1 MFSDNIVSS
10 GVIEELPISEIKL
23 PINPLRSLQELDE
36 LSISIAQKGLLQ
48 PIIVRT
54 VYNKSSYEIV
64 AGCRRYLACKM
75 IGRRKIACQI
85 TNLDDKEAFE
95 VSIIENVQRKTLAIM
110 DEAKAFKTYVS
121 NYGWGGISEL
131 AAKLGK
137 SISYVTKRIML
148 LSLPKEVR
156 DSIIERTLSPS
167 IAEELIYVQKNE
179 DKSKLAKLILNRHL
193 TIKNVRKL
201 VMEIDNDKMTD
212 TVFVNHNVQDKVRKQ
227 RSFDKTIIILRI
239 AMNRLSNIID
249 EFEDD
254 WVTHEMLMQHKRRL
268 HEQIDILIKQRKKLI

>member
-1 MFSDNIVSS
+1 VFSDNIVSS